1 MSVETSHAFYQSRF
15 DLLIAHI
22 SDLHCGHEFQPL
34 VFEQA
39 TREINSLDPD
49 VVVIT
54 GDLTDNGLLNQYR
67 ESKKRLGGLHCK
79 NILATSGNHDYRS
92 TGYLIF
98 KQAFRFR
105 RIVKT
110 DNSVMIVVSTARPE
124 RDEGEIGHRQVV
136 WLRNAL
142 KRYKRKTTVIVMHHH
157 LVQVPDT
164 GPDTIPI
171 IDSGDTLRAL
181 VRSEADLVLA
191 GHRHRPWMW
200 NVQGLP
206 ILHAGSVSSER
217 LRGFFHNS
225 YNIVEIEKGE
235 IRARLKVVGGKAR
248 SYSEFLERPI
258 GVRI

>member
-1 MSVETSHAFYQSRF
+1 
-15 DLLIAHI
+15 LLIAHI
-22 SDLHCGHEFQPL
+22 SDLHCGHEFQPS

-39 TREINSLDPD
+39 TREINELEPD
-49 VVVIT
+49 AVVVT
-54 GDLTDNGLLNQYR
+54 GDITDMGLLSQYR
-67 ESKKRLGGLHCK
+67 EAKKRLAELHCK
-79 NILATSGNHDYRS
+79 NIVATSGNHDYRS

-105 RIVKT
+105 RIVKI
-110 DNSVMIVVSTARPE
+110 DNTVMIVVGTARPE

-136 WLRNAL
+136 WLQDTLR
-142 KRYKRKTTVIVMHHH
+142 RYRRRTTVIIMHHH

-171 IDSGDTLRAL
+171 IDSGDALRAL
-181 VRSEADLVLA
+181 VRSEADLVLG

-200 NVQGLP
+200 NVQNLP

-225 YNIVEIEKGE
+225 YNIIEIERGE
-235 IRARLKVVGGKAR
+235 VKARLKVVGGKSR
-248 SYSEFLERPI
+248 SYREVLERPI
-258 GVRI
+258 GVRL